1 MKNSLL
7 VFALIALFT
16 FIGCSGEDNADE
28 ATTLTIH
35 NKDAV
40 DVATYI
46 RNLSSPNMK
55 TRAMSAAILGGVGAR
70 AAAAV
75 PALEKLAAGPEG
87 PDQKAA
93 ADAIE
98 KIRNAPAESDNE

>member
-1 MKNSLL
+1 
-7 VFALIALFT
+7 
-16 FIGCSGEDNADE
+16 
-28 ATTLTIH
+28 
-35 NKDAV
+35 
-40 DVATYI
+40 
-46 RNLSSPNMK
+46 
-55 TRAMSAAILGGVGAR
+55 MSAAILGGVGAR

>member
-1 MKNSLL
+1 MKTSLFVLAL
-7 VFALIALFT
+7 VALFS
-16 FIGCSGEDNADE
+16 FAGCGEGNDAEDAN
-28 ATTLTIH
+28 TVTIH

-40 DVATYI
+40 DIATYV

-55 TRAMSAAILGGVGAR
+55 TRAMSAAILGGVGSR
-70 AAAAV
+70 ATEAL

-93 ADAIE
+93 AEAIE
-98 KIRNAPAESDNE
+98 KIKNAPPDGGDE